1 MQYVSKRNSIAYFV
15 CERSPILT
23 SAKETC
29 PHNFAEI
36 MPTEMSLKIF
46 SELDIDSLC
55 SALLTCKLW
64 HHIIEDSDHLWRN
77 HCLTV
82 QAFCQQKVDGD
93 RQYGLSWKVG
103 LLVFKQLH
111 LNYARLLEC
120 LSITSL
126 PDCKYRRIID
136 ITSPLTKH
144 YYNNALLDEYH
155 LSQ

>member
-1 MQYVSKRNSIAYFV
+1 MYVSKRISHAYFV
-15 CERSPILT
+15 CERRPTLT
-23 SAKETC
+23 SATETC
-29 PHNFAEI
+29 PHNFAE
-36 MPTEMSLKIF
+36 MLPTEMSLKIF

-82 QAFCQQKVDGD
+82 RAFCQQEIDGD

-111 LNYARLLEC
+111 LSYARLLEYPP
-120 LSITSL
+120 ITSL
-126 PDCKYRRIID
+126 SDRKYHRRIID
-136 ITSPLTKH
+136 ITLPPYKTLI
-144 YYNNALLDEYH
+144 
-155 LSQ
+155 Q

>member
-64 HHIIEDSDHLWRN
+64 HQIIEDSDHLWRN

-93 RQYGLSWKVG
+93 RQYGLSWKVT
-103 LLVFKQLH
+103 LVR
-111 LNYARLLEC
+111 N
-120 LSITSL
+120 
-126 PDCKYRRIID
+126 YRRGFLKREWLRGRYSNIRSAD
-136 ITSPLTKH
+136 E
-144 YYNNALLDEYH
+144 LLDRNMCSLDVETWGEI
-155 LSQ
+155 LEAELER